1 MKVSSKYCYGLTPD
15 GVIFVLFTYNSF
27 LSKVCMYVHC
37 TRYNTMYRLCF
48 LSDALAAQGAV
59 QCGEC
64 ARILRPV
71 RTTQAHSEK
80 IVTADKNIATFSASK
95 QDSQPYMFLT

>member
-1 MKVSSKYCYGLTPD
+1 
-15 GVIFVLFTYNSF
+15 
-27 LSKVCMYVHC
+27 
-37 TRYNTMYRLCF
+37 MYRLCF

-95 QDSQPYMFLT
+95 QDSQPYLFLTWKGHTITYKSRLTQKKLYKKNDAIFSIYG